1 MRERRRRRD
10 HILGIAAIM
19 GDAGHQG
26 LGLARKRTAA
36 AAGIAIAEIA
46 AMPADPDPRSR
57 RPAMDFGPD
66 RIDCADDLVPRNAR
80 IFDIREQPL
89 FGDAV
94 AVADAAG
101 LDLDP

>member
-1 MRERRRRRD
+1 
-10 HILGIAAIM
+10 AA
-19 GDAGHQG
+19 
-26 LGLARKRTAA
+26 
-36 AAGIAIAEIA
+36 IA

-66 RIDCADDLVPRNAR
+66 RIDCADDLVPGNAR

-101 LDLDP
+101 LDLDPDLAGGGFRDLPLDQLERPFRKRNLGCAHLRHGLPPR